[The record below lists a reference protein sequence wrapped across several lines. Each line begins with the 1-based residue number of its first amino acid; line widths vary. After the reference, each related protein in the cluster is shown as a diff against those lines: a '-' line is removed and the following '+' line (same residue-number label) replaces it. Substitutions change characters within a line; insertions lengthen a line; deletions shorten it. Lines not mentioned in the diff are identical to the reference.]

1 MMTHLLLDS
10 EVGRDGL
17 ERLCEP
23 EALSS
28 PIARALVDAVR
39 ARAGQARRRGLF
51 EAFDTILTDDE

>member
-1 MMTHLLLDS
+1 MTVQLLLDS

-39 ARAGQARRRGLF
+39 ERAGQARRRGLF
-51 EAFDTILTDDE
+51 DAFDAILADDE